1 MSDATVAVPSRTA
14 VRPRAL
20 RPGGTI
26 AVVLPASAVD
36 PGQIEAGI
44 AGLQAA
50 GFQIR
55 LPADPLVRRGYLA
68 GADDATKAAA
78 IAAAFAD
85 PAVGAVLCARGG
97 YGSMRLLPLID
108 WQTIRA
114 NPKPFV
120 GFSDVTGLHLALH
133 RETGLITF
141 HGPMPVWDLP
151 DAEPAWNLAGLIS
164 ALTSTEPL
172 HTIAAPPGAGVPE
185 PLIPGSAEG
194 VLEGGN
200 LTLLAALCGTRWQ
213 PDLRGCIALIE
224 DTHES
229 PYRIDRMLTQLVLAG
244 AFDGVRGVLFGDSP
258 DCDRPP
264 SPRGLTLREVLLDR
278 LGGLGV
284 PVLYGFPCG
293 HTPYRAT
300 LPLGV
305 RCRLD
310 TAAGTLT
317 MLKAA
322 CTA

>member
-1 MSDATVAVPSRTA
+1 MPDLTVAAPTRSF

-26 AVVLPASAVD
+26 AIVLPSSAVD
-36 PGQIEAGI
+36 AGQIEAGA
-44 AGLQAA
+44 AGLEAA
-50 GFQIR
+50 GFRVR
-55 LPADPLVRRGYLA
+55 LPADALVRRGYLA
-68 GADDATKAAA
+68 GASDAAKAAA

-85 PAVGAVLCARGG
+85 PEAGAIVCARGG
-97 YGSMRLLPLID
+97 YGALRLLPLID
-108 WQTIRA
+108 WEVGRA
-114 NPKPFV
+114 NPRPFV
-120 GFSDVTGLHLALH
+120 GFSDVTGLHLALR
-133 RETGLITF
+133 REAGFVTF

-151 DAEPAWNLAGLIS
+151 EAEPAWNLAGLIS
-164 ALTSTEPL
+164 ALISTEPL
-172 HTIAAPPGAGVPE
+172 GTIAAPSGAAVPVALLPGVAD
-185 PLIPGSAEG
+185 G

-200 LTLLAALCGTRWQ
+200 LTLLASLCGTRWQ
-213 PDLRGCIALIE
+213 PDLRGCIVLIE
-224 DTHES
+224 DTHEA
-229 PYRIDRMLTQLVLAG
+229 PYRVDRMLTQLLLAG
-244 AFDGVRGVLFGDSP
+244 AFAGVRGVLFGDSP

-278 LGGLGV
+278 LGALGV

-317 MLKAA
+317 LLEPA
-322 CTA
+322 CV

>member
-1 MSDATVAVPSRTA
+1 MPDATAAASPHA
-14 VRPRAL
+14 FVRPRAVP
-20 RPGGTI
+20 PGGTI

-36 PGQIEAGI
+36 AGQIEAGT
-44 AGLQAA
+44 ASLQAA
-50 GFQIR
+50 GFSVR
-55 LPADPLVRRGYLA
+55 LPADALARRGYLA
-68 GADDATKAAA
+68 GASDAAKAAA
-78 IAAAFAD
+78 LVAAFAD
-85 PAVGAVLCARGG
+85 PGVDAILCARGG

-108 WQTIRA
+108 WETVRA
-114 NPKPFV
+114 HPKPLV

-133 RETGLITF
+133 REAGLISF

-164 ALTSTEPL
+164 ALTSTQPL
-172 HTIAAPPGAGVPE
+172 HRIAAPPGAAVPE
-185 PLIPGSAEG
+185 ALVPGIGEG

-229 PYRIDRMLTQLVLAG
+229 PYRVDRMLTQLLLAG
-244 AFDGVRGVLFGDSP
+244 AFAGVRGVLVGDSP

-317 MLKAA
+317 LLDAA
-322 CTA
+322 CV